1 MFRSKLI
8 VPALSVVCL
17 FASQAVVPTMAMAS
31 PLKAVP
37 SIHATFGK
45 HMVSLNLANSTS
57 APLDVKVGD
66 TPMTIE
72 AGKTVKISAA
82 PGTKI
87 TLSTASSTHEAGAVL
102 AEVSGE
108 LSGATIRIN

>member
-8 VPALSVVCL
+8 VPALSVACL
-17 FASQAVVPTMAMAS
+17 FASQAVLPTVAMAS
-31 PLKAVP
+31 PVKTVP
-37 SIHATFGK
+37 SLHATFGK
-45 HMVSLNLANSTS
+45 HMVNLNLANSTS
-57 APLDVKVGD
+57 APLDVKVGE
-66 TPMTIE
+66 TPMTI
-72 AGKTVKISAA
+72 APGKTVKISAA

-87 TLSTASSTHEAGAVL
+87 TLATASGTREAGVVL

>member
-8 VPALSVVCL
+8 IPALSVACL
-17 FASQAVVPTMAMAS
+17 VASQAVLPTVAMAS

-37 SIHATFGK
+37 SIHATIGK
-45 HMVSLNLANSTS
+45 HMVNLNLANSTS
-57 APLDVKVGD
+57 ASIDVKVGD

-87 TLSTASSTHEAGAVL
+87 TLATASGTREAGAVL
-102 AEVSGE
+102 AQVSGE

>member
-8 VPALSVVCL
+8 IPALSVACL
-17 FASQAVVPTMAMAS
+17 VASQAVVPTMAIAS
-31 PLKAVP
+31 PLHTVP
-37 SIHATFGK
+37 SLHATYGK
-45 HMVSLNLANSTS
+45 HMVNLNLANSTS

-87 TLSTASSTHEAGAVL
+87 TLATASGTREAGVVL
-102 AEVSGE
+102 AEVSGD

>member
-8 VPALSVVCL
+8 IPALSVACL
-17 FASQAVVPTMAMAS
+17 VASQAVVPTMAMAS
-31 PLKAVP
+31 PLKTVP
-37 SIHATFGK
+37 SVHATFGK
-45 HMVSLNLANSTS
+45 HMVNLNLANSTS

-87 TLSTASSTHEAGAVL
+87 TLATASGTREAGSLL
-102 AEVSGE
+102 AEVSGD